1 VYNKDNLEKALKLVI
16 MIPCLNEE
24 KTLPT
29 VLKTIPKRISGID
42 KIEILVID
50 DGSTDKTVEV
60 AKENGVEHFIHHR
73 KNQGLAYSFRV
84 GLREALS
91 LGADI
96 IVITDGD
103 NQYPQE
109 RIPDLI
115 KPILNGNADTV
126 IADRQVQTIEHF
138 SPAKKLLQNIGTKV
152 LNIAAGTK
160 VPDGTS
166 GFRAYSKNAAIQLNQ
181 VTRWGYAM
189 ETTIQAGNKRH
200 AIEFITIKTNPKTR
214 ESRNFKSS
222 WQHVRRSSVTI
233 FRSFVM
239 YRPYAVF
246 MTLGFVLLVLGLIPF
261 AHYYYLYL
269 TTGAR
274 VYGGAHHLQSLIIG
288 SVLLVGS
295 FISFTLGIIADLIRT
310 NRSLM
315 EDILEELKR
324 HDIDSKH

>member
-1 VYNKDNLEKALKLVI
+1 

-24 KTLPT
+24 KTLPI
-29 VLKTIPKRISGID
+29 VIKSIPKKITGIN
-42 KIEILVID
+42 KIEVLIID
-50 DGSTDKTVEV
+50 DGSTDRTVEV
-60 AKENGVEHFIHHR
+60 AKKNGVKHFIYHR
-73 KNQGLAYSFRV
+73 KNQGLAYSFRI

-103 NQYPQE
+103 NQYPQQ

-115 KPILNGNADTV
+115 KPILEGKADTV

-138 SPAKKLLQNIGTKV
+138 SSIKKFLQHVGTKV
-152 LNIAAGTK
+152 LNAAAGTK
-160 VPDGTS
+160 IPDGTS

-189 ETTIQAGNKRH
+189 ETTIQAGIKKH
-200 AIEFITIKTNPKTR
+200 AIATIVIKTNPKTR
-214 ESRNFKSS
+214 ESRNFRSS
-222 WQHVRRSSVTI
+222 WQHVRRSAITI
-233 FRSFVM
+233 FRAFVM

-246 MTLGFVLLVLGLIPF
+246 MTLGIVLLILGLLPF
-261 AHYYYLYL
+261 IHYYYLYL
-269 TTGAR
+269 TTGAK
-274 VYGGAHHLQSLIIG
+274 VFGGAHHLQSLIIG
-288 SVLLVGS
+288 TVLLIGS
-295 FISFTLGIIADLIRT
+295 FISFTLGVIADLIRT

-324 HDIDSKH
+324 HDINSKH